1 MSHIAT
7 SEDPPRPSIG
17 RPRDNPHDKP
27 KRRIGIQH
35 RRNGTVLKARVRE
48 AMAEAMNDL
57 KKRLETSTGLD
68 FSHALIVRRS
78 VDMYLKHVAGFS
90 EDQLKMEA
98 DIIKHQHR

>member
-7 SEDPPRPSIG
+7 SEGPLRPSIG
-17 RPRDNPHDKP
+17 RPKDNPHDRP
-27 KRRIGIQH
+27 KNRITIEYRRS
-35 RRNGTVLKARVRE
+35 GTVLKTRVRE
-48 AMAEAMNDL
+48 AMASAMNDL

-68 FSHALIVRRS
+68 YSHALIVRRS
-78 VDMYLKHVAGFS
+78 MDMYLKHVACLN